1 MLTYPGGVR
10 AMDPGVYAVHTHAH
24 THAHTHTHIFVRT
37 RTRKPQMFAR
47 RVFLTFTTPGD

>member
-24 THAHTHTHIFVRT
+24 THTYIFVRT